1 MDAHEP
7 VPPVRK
13 SVDVPVSAEDAFAEF
28 TGRPTA
34 WWPESHALVAAR
46 EAVVFEPRVGG
57 RWYER
62 AADGSERD
70 WGRVL
75 AWEPPRRIAL
85 SWRVDGDFRPIDDD
99 ERASRV
105 VVTFTPRGAGAA
117 TVELAHVELDR
128 HGPAARH
135 IRAAIE
141 GPSPGETLARFA
153 AAVAPDPGPADDPAP
168 AQNPGGTDA

>member
-1 MDAHEP
+1 MDAHES

-13 SVDVPVSAEDAFAEF
+13 SVDVPVSAERAFAAF
-28 TGRPTA
+28 TGRPTD
-34 WWPESHALVAAR
+34 WWPESHVLVAAR

-75 AWEPPRRIAL
+75 TWEPPRRIAL

-105 VVTFTPRGAGAA
+105 VVTFTSRGPES
-117 TVELAHVELDR
+117 TSVELAHVELDR
-128 HGPAARH
+128 HGPAARG

-153 AAVAPDPGPADDPAP
+153 AAVAPRTTPRNSPHNGL
-168 AQNPGGTDA
+168 GGTADA